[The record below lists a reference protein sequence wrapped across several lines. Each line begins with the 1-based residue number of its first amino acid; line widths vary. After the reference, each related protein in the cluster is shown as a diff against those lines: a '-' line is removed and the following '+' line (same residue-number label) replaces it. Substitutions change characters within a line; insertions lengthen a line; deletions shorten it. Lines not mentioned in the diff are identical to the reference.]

1 MAILISYLQV
11 STSHFPII
19 YRRFHTPQRGMYWLA
34 YRHDHR
40 MGYVGPYDPD
50 AWRFDVTMNVSRKC
64 VYKSNRSPVYIYKFS
79 EYLH

>member
-1 MAILISYLQV
+1 
-11 STSHFPII
+11 
-19 YRRFHTPQRGMYWLA
+19 MYWLA